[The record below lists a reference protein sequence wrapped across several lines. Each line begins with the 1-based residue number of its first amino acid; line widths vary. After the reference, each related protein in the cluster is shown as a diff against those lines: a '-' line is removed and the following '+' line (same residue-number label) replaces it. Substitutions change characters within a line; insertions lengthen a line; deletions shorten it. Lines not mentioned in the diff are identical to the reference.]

1 MYAHLQL
8 PFAHCISS
16 LLHIASLELTRVT
29 KLVTQCCV
37 KAVAIKKVDISTTAN
52 TALTIYKYFVVEC
65 QVPRA
70 IGQIGPV
77 KGDVGK

>member
-1 MYAHLQL
+1 MYAQLQL
-8 PFAHCISS
+8 PLAHCISS

-37 KAVAIKKVDISTTAN
+37 KAVAIKRVDFFTAAN
-52 TALTIYKYFVVEC
+52 TALTIYKYFVVER

-70 IGQIGPV
+70 IGQIRPV
-77 KGDVGK
+77 